1 MVSTL
6 EAREVCYQGF
16 FTKTFD
22 QYFII
27 VGYYQKSLNFL
38 FLCSILP
45 KLLVLLQC

>member
-27 VGYYQKSLNFL
+27 VLPKIVTFL
-38 FLCSILP
+38 FLRSILP